1 MTRAKDVQSSTAGH
15 AASHLH
21 SRWHISAS
29 KQPLQRS
36 PWATPKLVSQ
46 AIAADLKH
54 GSQQEWKKYKSRKW
68 GHSNNK
74 SGASISFRPK
84 EERLVGAWWRDAQ
97 RLYAQFHSITLS
109 CLFHGRLRLKPI
121 STLSFRHSCCLDQGH
136 GHYQENGLQVDII
149 EPQISFFEKGCYMLK
164 FSIQKKVN
172 PGHECMQEHSS
183 MYSEGDHARCA
194 MSCII

>member
-1 MTRAKDVQSSTAGH
+1 M
-15 AASHLH
+15 
-21 SRWHISAS
+21 
-29 KQPLQRS
+29 
-36 PWATPKLVSQ
+36 
-46 AIAADLKH
+46 
-54 GSQQEWKKYKSRKW
+54 KKYKSRKW

-84 EERLVGAWWRDAQ
+84 EARLVGAWWRDAQ

-149 EPQISFFEKGCYMLK
+149 EPQTSFSHFAKGCYMLK

-172 PGHECMQEHSS
+172 PVQNVCRNTVACTVRVIMPDALWIASFSWRAAVWWLNFSS
-183 MYSEGDHARCA
+183 MTGKCSSDSNR
-194 MSCII
+194 STPLL